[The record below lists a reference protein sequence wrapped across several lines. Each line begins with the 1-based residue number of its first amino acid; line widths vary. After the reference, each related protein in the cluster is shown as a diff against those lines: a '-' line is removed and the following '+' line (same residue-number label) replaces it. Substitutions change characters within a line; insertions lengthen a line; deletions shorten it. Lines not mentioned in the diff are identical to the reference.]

1 MNTTYRSVTL
11 GGAALAAAVAL
22 ASCGG
27 GGSGSATLQTGSMS
41 LAITDA
47 AIAGL
52 PDGAKVIITVTGVE
66 LKPQQSE
73 AVQIDFDPPKVIDLL
88 SLSGNAS
95 ELLFQD
101 EEVPADS
108 YNWVRLKVLAG
119 RGQFDSFVDM
129 TGDGLTGDD
138 VSLFIPSG
146 NQSGLK
152 LVAAS
157 DKIVVEPDGEV
168 DFTIDWDV
176 RKSVFINDPQGF
188 GDYVLRPVIRI
199 VNDLE
204 VGSISGTVTTELVD
218 GLSDQEG
225 ATCAVYAFPGPLSPL
240 DDVDQGV
247 EGTDEADGPEPIT
260 SANLE
265 PVLVDEV
272 VTAWSYT
279 LGFLEAGAYTLGLT
293 CDAELDLP
301 GEDNDGEVVF
311 GDQAEAEVTAGA
323 DTVVDFPSG
332 G

>member
-27 GGSGSATLQTGSMS
+27 GGGGAT
-41 LAITDA
+41 
-47 AIAGL
+47 L

-108 YNWVRLKVLAG
+108 YNWIRLKVLAG

-152 LVAAS
+152 LIAAS

-188 GDYVLRPVIRI
+188 DDYVLRPVIRI

-218 GLSDQEG
+218 NLSDQEG

-247 EGTDEADGPEPIT
+247 EGTDADDGPEPIT

-265 PVLVDEV
+265 PVVVDEV

-301 GEDNDGEVVF
+301 DEDDDDEVLF
-311 GDQAEAEVTAGA
+311 GDQAEVTAGA